1 MLHRIAWPA
10 STLIGSLAL
19 GLALLGLGA
28 QPLFAQTRI
37 TWEDLADV
45 TFTDVYREEMGTV
58 YPRADFGKTPR
69 RLSGQQVMLIGYL
82 LPMDVGGKAYALS
95 ASPFAA
101 CFFCGQSGPET
112 VMELELRKTESWF
125 AMDRLVLVRG
135 RLRLN
140 ADDPSRLYYVLELA
154 EVMERLD
161 Q

>member
-1 MLHRIAWPA
+1 MLRMHPFLTFRMGLIL
-10 STLIGSLAL
+10 TLLVL
-19 GLALLGLGA
+19 GL
-28 QPLFAQTRI
+28 QPLLAQTRI

-45 TFTDVYREEMGTV
+45 KFTDVYREEMGTV
-58 YPRADFGKTPR
+58 YPRADFGKLPR
-69 RLSGQQVMLIGYL
+69 RLDGQQVMLIGYL

-95 ASPFAA
+95 ATPFAT

-112 VMELELRKTESWF
+112 VMELEFRKTEPWF

-154 EVMERLD
+154 EALERLD
-161 Q
+161 H